1 MRECITHHDACHCR
15 EAKATSD
22 MAVLRAENARLRA
35 VAAFVEAKEPL
46 VNEVL
51 RLRAA
56 LKGVLAV
63 ADRKTKEFDAARAA
77 LGSSTSSD
85 SDK

>member
-22 MAVLRAENARLRA
+22 MAILRAENT
-35 VAAFVEAKEPL
+35 
-46 VNEVL
+46 

-56 LKGVLAV
+56 LEAVLAV

-77 LGSSTSSD
+77 LATRTSSE
-85 SDK
+85 SEGG